1 MNSKAVRKQAFL
13 LSLTPHSAKI
23 PLVFETDREA
33 IVKMLASLPLS
44 NSCNARVVRILDTL
58 SVAEMEISE
67 SLWSENKS
75 NENLNAIG
83 ELRTIEFDADGNL
96 AAQLTS

>member
-1 MNSKAVRKQAFL
+1 
-13 LSLTPHSAKI
+13 
-23 PLVFETDREA
+23 
-33 IVKMLASLPLS
+33 MLASLPLS

-75 NENLNAIG
+75 NENLNAID

-96 AAQLTS
+96 LDDGLTGKEIDRIFKVGHSRHLFSLFSYFSNSR